1 MAVITV
7 LRKLTVG
14 IGAPFCNQG
23 PQSKI
28 LTWGIQIG

>member
-14 IGAPFCNQG
+14 IGAPFCIQNC
-23 PQSKI
+23 QSGS
-28 LTWGIQIG
+28 LTTPE